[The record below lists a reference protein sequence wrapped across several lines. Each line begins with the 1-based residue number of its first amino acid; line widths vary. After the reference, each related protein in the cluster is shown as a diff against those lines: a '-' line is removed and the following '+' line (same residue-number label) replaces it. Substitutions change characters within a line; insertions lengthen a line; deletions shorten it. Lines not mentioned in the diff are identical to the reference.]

1 MKKLL
6 ALMLALVMVFALAA
20 CGDSGEAT
28 ATPTP
33 AATEPAADTTDPSAE
48 TPLEPITIKVG
59 YMNNYGSLWSVLT
72 ADQMGYMEE
81 QGITLELS
89 SFADGPTIIS
99 AMESGSIDI
108 GYIGDGA
115 HKLCAA
121 GNAEIIAL
129 SHISNGDAVIGG
141 PNVTTLE
148 DLAGKTVA
156 ISGAGNVAIYA
167 CKTVGYAAGTSS
179 EVILTNALNSVGL
192 TMDDITAMN
201 MDPSAIVTAMLTGD
215 VDACALWSPESLTVL
230 EQVEGAT
237 KLADNM
243 TFSDTSIS
251 LASWIAMP
259 DRVESERDMFVR
271 FVTALFK
278 GMDYSADEHYDEV
291 AEWVADLL
299 AIDYESAYNQRGDA
313 EWLSGKEVYDGIA
326 DGTVAGYYELQQEL
340 MISSGNLESEV
351 PVEDYVAFDIMTEA
365 GDALYGEAAA
375 E

>member
-72 ADQMGYMEE
+72 AKQMGYMEE

-156 ISGAGNVAIYA
+156 
-167 CKTVGYAAGTSS
+167 YAAGTSS

-201 MDPSAIVTAMLTGD
+201 MDPSAIVTAMLTED

-230 EQVEGAT
+230 EQVEGTT

>member
-72 ADQMGYMEE
+72 AEQMGYMEE
-81 QGITLELS
+81 MGITLELS

-156 ISGAGNVAIYA
+156 
-167 CKTVGYAAGTSS
+167 YAAGTSS

-201 MDPSAIVTAMLTGD
+201 MDPSAIVTAMLTSD

-230 EQVEGAT
+230 EQVEGTT

>member
-72 ADQMGYMEE
+72 AEQMGYMEE

-129 SHISNGDAVIGG
+129 SHVSNGDAVIGR
-141 PNVTTLE
+141 PNVTSLE

-156 ISGAGNVAIYA
+156 YS
-167 CKTVGYAAGTSS
+167 AGTSS

-192 TMDDITAMN
+192 TMDDINAMN
-201 MDPSAIVTAMLTGD
+201 MDSSAIVTAMMTGD

-230 EQVEGAT
+230 EQVEGTT

-271 FVTALFK
+271 FVTALFE

-291 AEWVADLL
+291 AQWVADLL

-313 EWLSGKEVYDGIA
+313 EWLTGKEVYDGIA
-326 DGTVAGYYELQQEL
+326 DGTVAGYYELQQEI

-375 E
+375 

>member
-1 MKKLL
+1 
-6 ALMLALVMVFALAA
+6 MLALVMVFALAA

-72 ADQMGYMEE
+72 AEQMGYMEE

-129 SHISNGDAVIGG
+129 SHVSNGDAVIGG
-141 PNVTTLE
+141 PNVTSLE

-156 ISGAGNVAIYA
+156 YS
-167 CKTVGYAAGTSS
+167 AGTSS

-192 TMDDITAMN
+192 TMDDINAMN
-201 MDPSAIVTAMLTGD
+201 MDSSAIVTAMMTGD

-230 EQVEGAT
+230 EQVEGTT

-271 FVTALFK
+271 FVTALFE

-291 AEWVADLL
+291 AQWVADLL

-313 EWLSGKEVYDGIA
+313 EWLTGKEVYDGIA
-326 DGTVAGYYELQQEL
+326 DGTVAGYYELQQEI

-375 E
+375 

>member
-72 ADQMGYMEE
+72 AEQMGYMEE

-129 SHISNGDAVIGG
+129 SHVSNGDAVIGG
-141 PNVTTLE
+141 PNVTSLE

-156 ISGAGNVAIYA
+156 YS
-167 CKTVGYAAGTSS
+167 AGTSS

-192 TMDDITAMN
+192 TMDDINAMN
-201 MDPSAIVTAMLTGD
+201 MDSSAIVTAMMTGD

-230 EQVEGAT
+230 EQVEGTT

-271 FVTALFK
+271 FVTALFQ

-299 AIDYESAYNQRGDA
+299 AIVYESAYNQRGDA
-313 EWLSGKEVYDGIA
+313 EGLSGEVVYDGIA
-326 DGTVAGYYELQQEL
+326 DGTLVRYYELQQEI

-375 E
+375 

>member
-72 ADQMGYMEE
+72 AEQMGYMEE

-156 ISGAGNVAIYA
+156 
-167 CKTVGYAAGTSS
+167 YAAGTSS

-365 GDALYGEAAA
+365 GEALYGEAAA

>member
-72 ADQMGYMEE
+72 AEQMGYMEE

-129 SHISNGDAVIGG
+129 SHVSNGDAVIGG
-141 PNVTTLE
+141 PNVTSLE

-156 ISGAGNVAIYA
+156 YS
-167 CKTVGYAAGTSS
+167 AGTSS

-192 TMDDITAMN
+192 TMDDINAMN
-201 MDPSAIVTAMLTGD
+201 MDSSAIVTAMMTGD

-230 EQVEGAT
+230 EQVEGTT

>member
-81 QGITLELS
+81 MGITLELS

-156 ISGAGNVAIYA
+156 
-167 CKTVGYAAGTSS
+167 YAAGTSS

>member
-81 QGITLELS
+81 MGITLELS

-141 PNVTTLE
+141 SNVTTLE

-156 ISGAGNVAIYA
+156 
-167 CKTVGYAAGTSS
+167 YAAGTSS

>member
-72 ADQMGYMEE
+72 AEQMGYMEE

-156 ISGAGNVAIYA
+156 
-167 CKTVGYAAGTSS
+167 YAAGTSS

-201 MDPSAIVTAMLTGD
+201 MDPSAIVTAMLTED

-230 EQVEGAT
+230 EQVEGTT

>member
-72 ADQMGYMEE
+72 AKQMGYMEE

-129 SHISNGDAVIGG
+129 SHVSNGDAVIGG

-156 ISGAGNVAIYA
+156 
-167 CKTVGYAAGTSS
+167 YAAGTSS

-230 EQVEGAT
+230 EQVEGTT

-251 LASWIAMP
+251 LASWIALP
-259 DRVESERDMFVR
+259 SRVESEREMFVR

-278 GMDYSADEHYDEV
+278 GMDYAADEHYDEV
-291 AEWVADLL
+291 AQWVADLL
-299 AIDYESAYNQRGDA
+299 AADYDVIYNQRGDA
-313 EWLSGKEVYDGIA
+313 EWLSGKEVYEGVL
-326 DGTVAGYYELQQEL
+326 DGTVSDYYQLQQDI
-340 MISSGNLESEV
+340 MIVNAESSGVTEPVPLENYIS
-351 PVEDYVAFDIMTEA
+351 FDIMTEVGETLYAA
-365 GDALYGEAAA
+365 G
-375 E
+375 

>member
-72 ADQMGYMEE
+72 AEQMGYMEE

-156 ISGAGNVAIYA
+156 
-167 CKTVGYAAGTSS
+167 YAAGTSS

-192 TMDDITAMN
+192 TMDDINAMN
-201 MDPSAIVTAMLTGD
+201 MDSSAIVTAMMTGD

-230 EQVEGAT
+230 EQVEGTT

>member
-1 MKKLL
+1 MKKILALLL
-6 ALMLALVMVFALAA
+6 ALAMVFAFAA
-20 CGDSGEAT
+20 CGE
-28 ATPTP
+28 
-33 AATEPAADTTDPSAE
+33 EPAAESEEPTAE
-48 TPLEPITIKVG
+48 SEAPAAESEEPAGEEPAVEPITIKVG

-72 ADQMGYMEE
+72 AEQMGYMEE

-115 HKLCAA
+115 HKLCAQ
-121 GNAEIIAL
+121 GNAQIIAL

-141 PNVTTLE
+141 PNVKTLE
-148 DLAGKTVA
+148 DLAGKVVA
-156 ISGAGNVAIYA
+156 
-167 CKTVGYAAGTSS
+167 YAAGTSS
-179 EVILTNALNSVGL
+179 EVILTNALTKAGL

-201 MDPSAIVTAMLTGD
+201 MDASAIVTAMMTGD

-230 EQVEGAT
+230 EQVEGT
-237 KLADNM
+237 TVLADNV

-271 FVTALFK
+271 FVTALFE

-291 AEWVADLL
+291 AQWVADLL
-299 AIDYESAYNQRGDA
+299 ALSYEDVYKQRGDA
-313 EWLSGKEVYDGIA
+313 DWLTGKEVYEGVQ
-326 DGTVAGYYELQQEL
+326 DGTVEGYYELQQEL
-340 MISSGNLESEV
+340 MISSGNLEEPV
-351 PVEDYVAFDIMTEA
+351 PVENYVSFDIMTEA
-365 GDALYGEAAA
+365 GEALYGAAA
-375 E
+375 

>member
-72 ADQMGYMEE
+72 AEQMGYMEE

-129 SHISNGDAVIGG
+129 SHVSNGDAVIGG

-156 ISGAGNVAIYA
+156 
-167 CKTVGYAAGTSS
+167 YAAGTSS

-375 E
+375 

>member
-72 ADQMGYMEE
+72 AEQMGYMEE
-81 QGITLELS
+81 MGITLELS

-156 ISGAGNVAIYA
+156 
-167 CKTVGYAAGTSS
+167 YAAGTSS

-201 MDPSAIVTAMLTGD
+201 MDPSAIVTAMLTDD

>member
-72 ADQMGYMEE
+72 AEQMGYMEE

-141 PNVTTLE
+141 PNVTSLE

-156 ISGAGNVAIYA
+156 YS
-167 CKTVGYAAGTSS
+167 AGTSS

-192 TMDDITAMN
+192 TMDDINAMN
-201 MDPSAIVTAMLTGD
+201 MDSSAIVTAMLTGD

>member
-6 ALMLALVMVFALAA
+6 ALVLALVMVFALAA
-20 CGDSGEAT
+20 CGDSGETT

-81 QGITLELS
+81 MGITLELS

-156 ISGAGNVAIYA
+156 
-167 CKTVGYAAGTSS
+167 YAAGTSS

-230 EQVEGAT
+230 EQVEGTT

-365 GDALYGEAAA
+365 GDALYGGAAA

>member
-72 ADQMGYMEE
+72 AEQMGYMEE

-129 SHISNGDAVIGG
+129 SHVSNGDAVIGG
-141 PNVTTLE
+141 PNVTSLE

-156 ISGAGNVAIYA
+156 YS
-167 CKTVGYAAGTSS
+167 AGTSS

-192 TMDDITAMN
+192 TMDDINAMN
-201 MDPSAIVTAMLTGD
+201 MDSSAIVTAMMTGD

-230 EQVEGAT
+230 EQVEGTT

-271 FVTALFK
+271 FVTALFE

-291 AEWVADLL
+291 AQWVADLL

-313 EWLSGKEVYDGIA
+313 EWLTGKDVYDGIA
-326 DGTVAGYYELQQEL
+326 DGTVAGYYELQQEI

-375 E
+375 

>member
-1 MKKLL
+1 MKKILALLL
-6 ALMLALVMVFALAA
+6 ALAMVFAFAA
-20 CGDSGEAT
+20 CGE
-28 ATPTP
+28 
-33 AATEPAADTTDPSAE
+33 EPAAESEEPTVESEAPAAE
-48 TPLEPITIKVG
+48 SEEPAGEEPAVEPITIKVG

-72 ADQMGYMEE
+72 AEQMGYMEE

-121 GNAEIIAL
+121 GSAEIIAL

-141 PNVTTLE
+141 PNVTSLE

-156 ISGAGNVAIYA
+156 
-167 CKTVGYAAGTSS
+167 YAAGTSS

-201 MDPSAIVTAMLTGD
+201 MDASAIVTAMMTGD

-230 EQVEGAT
+230 EQVEGTT
-237 KLADNM
+237 KLADNV
-243 TFSDTSIS
+243 TFSDTSVS

-271 FVTALFK
+271 FVTALFQ

-291 AEWVADLL
+291 AQWVADLL
-299 AIDYESAYNQRGDA
+299 AIDYDSAYNQRGDA
-313 EWLSGKEVYDGIA
+313 DWLTGKEVYDGVA
-326 DGTVAGYYELQQEL
+326 DGTVAGYYELQQEI
-340 MISSGNLESEV
+340 MISSGNLESPV

-365 GDALYGEAAA
+365 GDALYGAA

>member
-72 ADQMGYMEE
+72 AEQMGYMEE

-115 HKLCAA
+115 HKLCAQ

-141 PNVTTLE
+141 SNVTTLE

-156 ISGAGNVAIYA
+156 
-167 CKTVGYAAGTSS
+167 YAAGTSS

-201 MDPSAIVTAMLTGD
+201 MDPSAIVTAMLTED

-230 EQVEGAT
+230 EQVEGTT

>member
-6 ALMLALVMVFALAA
+6 ALVLALVMVFALAA
-20 CGDSGEAT
+20 CGDSGETT

-81 QGITLELS
+81 MGITLELS

-141 PNVTTLE
+141 SNVTTLE

-156 ISGAGNVAIYA
+156 
-167 CKTVGYAAGTSS
+167 YAAGTSS

-365 GDALYGEAAA
+365 GEALYGEAAA

>member
-72 ADQMGYMEE
+72 AEQMGYMEE

-129 SHISNGDAVIGG
+129 SHVSNGDAVIGG
-141 PNVTTLE
+141 PNVTSLE

-156 ISGAGNVAIYA
+156 YS
-167 CKTVGYAAGTSS
+167 AGTSS

-192 TMDDITAMN
+192 TMDDINAMN
-201 MDPSAIVTAMLTGD
+201 MDSSAIVTAMMTGD

-230 EQVEGAT
+230 EQVEGTT

-271 FVTALFK
+271 FVTALFE

-291 AEWVADLL
+291 AQWVADLL

-313 EWLSGKEVYDGIA
+313 EWLTGKEVYDGIA
-326 DGTVAGYYELQQEL
+326 DGTVAGYYELQQEI
-340 MISSGNLESEV
+340 MISSGNLESPV

-365 GDALYGEAAA
+365 GDALYGAA

>member
-72 ADQMGYMEE
+72 AEQMGYMEE

-115 HKLCAA
+115 HKLCAQ

-156 ISGAGNVAIYA
+156 
-167 CKTVGYAAGTSS
+167 YAAGTSS

-230 EQVEGAT
+230 EQVEGTT

-251 LASWIAMP
+251 LASWIALP
-259 DRVESERDMFVR
+259 SRVESEREMFVR

-278 GMDYSADEHYDEV
+278 GMDYAADEHYDEV
-291 AEWVADLL
+291 AQWVADLL
-299 AIDYESAYNQRGDA
+299 AIDYDVIYNQRGDA
-313 EWLSGKEVYDGIA
+313 EWLTGKEVYEGVL
-326 DGTVAGYYELQQEL
+326 DGTVADYYQLQQDI
-340 MISSGNLESEV
+340 MIVNAESSGVTEPVPLENYIS
-351 PVEDYVAFDIMTEA
+351 FDIMTEVGESLYAA
-365 GDALYGEAAA
+365 G
-375 E
+375 